1 MDRALGYR
9 VNHRLY
15 LQLFR
20 RFVPIKQRLMT
31 VVSLTFILLSHINYF
46 VKGKAHN
53 ITYLIASHY
62 YWSLLGNVSK
72 MMDNSTG
79 SEPGRLE
86 AKNPNQSQ
94 GNRPKSLRTLVFSS
108 VRKWCI
114 YNDESC
120 GSNCPL
126 NLFWCHCP
134 FNLFLVTPPL
144 ICVDECPF
152 QGDRLTRN
160 WL

>member
-72 MMDNSTG
+72 MMVIAPEANQVALKRKIQIKAKG
-79 SEPGRLE
+79 FVRNRLE
-86 AKNPNQSQ
+86 LWFSVLFANDVFIMMNPV
-94 GNRPKSLRTLVFSS
+94 GVTV
-108 VRKWCI
+108 
-114 YNDESC
+114 
-120 GSNCPL
+120 PL
-126 NLFWCHCP
+126 TCSG
-134 FNLFLVTPPL
+134 VTVPL
-144 ICVDECPF
+144 TCF
-152 QGDRLTRN
+152 
-160 WL
+160 